1 MNFRVDKDEKDYL
14 NLIHKTYEEHHIQ
27 TRLFSMIPYAV
38 NYEKFNGHCDWCNR
52 LLRSRPMYILKIPH
66 LETKQVR
73 YFCSYCASIHEKYI
87 IMLILTKN

>member
-1 MNFRVDKDEKDYL
+1 MDKAEKEYL
-14 NLIHKTYEEHHIQ
+14 DTIHKKLQEHHIQ
-27 TRLFSMIPYAV
+27 TKLFSMIPFAV
-38 NYEKFNGHCDWCNR
+38 NYERFNGHCDWCNR
-52 LLRSRPMYILKIPH
+52 KLASRPMYILKIPT